1 MGTIILKCNSF
12 RICWCRSAA
21 LIYSLTSHF
30 LPYIIIQFLNYI
42 FTSHLRNTHEKKFR
56 NHKIPT
62 RKKIWTH
69 EFAMRIKLHPQNTQE
84 KKFRTHE
91 IPTRK
96 NFEPTKYL
104 REKKLGPWNTYK
116 KKILDTRRHDLIIER
131 DPRNLAHS

>member
-21 LIYSLTSHF
+21 LIYSLISHF

-69 EFAMRIKLHPQNTQE
+69 EFAMRIKLHPQNT
-84 KKFRTHE
+84 HE
-91 IPTRK
+91 IPKRK

-104 REKKLGPWNTYK
+104 REKILNLRNTYK

>member
-1 MGTIILKCNSF
+1 MLVQECGSYLFTYFSLSPLYNYTISQLYIHESPTKHPREKILES
-12 RICWCRSAA
+12 
-21 LIYSLTSHF
+21 
-30 LPYIIIQFLNYI
+30 Q
-42 FTSHLRNTHEKKFR
+42 NTHEKKNLDPR
-56 NHKIPT
+56 ICHENKIAPT
-62 RKKIWTH
+62 KYPR
-69 EFAMRIKLHPQNTQE
+69 NTQE